1 MPFLSC
7 GMSKFFLRNTNN
19 TNRDSVDKLKTH
31 THTHTHTHTTNIQR
45 KIMLGRFS

>member
-7 GMSKFFLRNTNN
+7 SMSKYFLRNTNN
-19 TNRDSVDKLKTH
+19 TDRDSVDKLKTH
-31 THTHTHTHTTNIQR
+31 TANTQR